1 MAVESKLLTSKVAEG
16 QELCTKDTDL
26 FYGSLVVSQGLGRPW
41 LNQLLLI
48 AKSPSGTWRL

>member
-26 FYGSLVVSQGLGRPW
+26 FHTLEAMAP
-41 LNQLLLI
+41 
-48 AKSPSGTWRL
+48 